1 MLKGSKRNVKVML
14 TDPPHITGHARKR
27 RGENLLRQSF
37 ALL

>member
-14 TDPPHITGHARKR
+14 TDPPHITGHAGKGE
-27 RGENLLRQSF
+27 RGNLLRQSF